1 MALGT
6 ALPYGLRDIKIT
18 PYTDQ
23 SATTLEATSI
33 DLPNSR
39 TLSFSEAEEFEE
51 LRGDDKVVTTR
62 GKGAGVNWTLEAG
75 GLSFPAVKAMVGGEV
90 VNTGTGPTEKNV
102 FTKKVTDSRPFFQIE
117 GQVISDSGGDVHCV
131 IPRCR
136 ATGDFKG
143 DFADGTFFLT
153 GLDGVGLPSNITGS
167 EDVLYEM
174 TQNAATVAITP

>member
-1 MALGT
+1 MPLGT

-18 PYTDQ
+18 PYTDAG
-23 SATTLEATSI
+23 ATTLAAASI

-62 GKGAGVNWTLEAG
+62 GKGAAVNWSLEAG

-90 VNTGTGPTEKNV
+90 VASGTADTEVNT
-102 FTKKVTDSRPFFQIE
+102 FTKKATDSRPYFQIE
-117 GQVISDSGGDVHCV
+117 GQIISDSGGDVHCV

-143 DFADGTFFLT
+143 DFADGSFFLT
-153 GLDGVGLPSNITGS
+153 GLDGVGLPSMIVGK
-167 EDVLYEM
+167 EDVLYVL
-174 TQNAATVAITP
+174 TQNAAAKAITP

>member
-18 PYTDQ
+18 PYTDAG
-23 SATTLEATSI
+23 ATTLAVASI

-62 GKGAGVNWTLEAG
+62 GKGAAVNWSLEAG
-75 GLSFPAVKAMVGGEV
+75 GISFPAVKAMVGGEV
-90 VNTGTGPTEKNV
+90 VTSGVAPAEVNT
-102 FTKKVTDSRPFFQIE
+102 FTKKVTDSRPYFQIE
-117 GQVISDSGGDVHCV
+117 GQIISDSGGDVHCV

-143 DFADGTFFLT
+143 DFADGSFFLT
-153 GLDGVGLPSNITGS
+153 GLDGVGLPSLVTGS

-174 TQNAATVAITP
+174 IQNATATAITP